1 MIKFKAVFL
10 AELLG
15 EIVVEL
21 LLRRGIPDRSKYQF
35 RLLLRQSD
43 VTLFP
48 DDIRNC
54 PDRVFIISFLV
65 LLVLTAGLLLGFLIL
80 ASLGIVLPVSFL
92 VLASLGIVLPV
103 SLLVLTPLTAVIPF
117 GFLILP
123 VLGVILSF
131 GFLILLALAAVSC
144 LLPVLSAA
152 SGTSAGPSFRV
163 SGIGSLSGSRTVFNE
178 DLRFFLSQIRTES
191 GHWHGGCKI
200 ILRRSIDYKIG
211 SRKLFRKAVFRESSE
226 PFFFFGRSNSCAAFS
241 GNEIRFFFS
250 RS

>member
-92 VLASLGIVLPV
+92 VLA
-103 SLLVLTPLTAVIPF
+103 PLTAAVPF

-123 VLGVILSF
+123 VLGVILF
-131 GFLILLALAAVSC
+131 LGLLILLSLAVVSS
-144 LLPVLSAA
+144 LLPVLSAS
-152 SGTSAGPSFRV
+152 SGSSAGPSFRV

-200 ILRRSIDYKIG
+200 ILSRSIDYKIG

>member
-35 RLLLRQSD
+35 RLLLRQSNI
-43 VTLFP
+43 TLFP

-54 PDRVFIISFLV
+54 PDRVFISLLV

-80 ASLGIVLPVSFL
+80 ASLGIVLPVRFL

-117 GFLILP
+117 GF
-123 VLGVILSF
+123 
-131 GFLILLALAAVSC
+131 
-144 LLPVLSAA
+144 
-152 SGTSAGPSFRV
+152 RV
-163 SGIGSLSGSRTVFNE
+163 
-178 DLRFFLSQIRTES
+178 
-191 GHWHGGCKI
+191 
-200 ILRRSIDYKIG
+200 
-211 SRKLFRKAVFRESSE
+211 
-226 PFFFFGRSNSCAAFS
+226 
-241 GNEIRFFFS
+241 
-250 RS
+250 